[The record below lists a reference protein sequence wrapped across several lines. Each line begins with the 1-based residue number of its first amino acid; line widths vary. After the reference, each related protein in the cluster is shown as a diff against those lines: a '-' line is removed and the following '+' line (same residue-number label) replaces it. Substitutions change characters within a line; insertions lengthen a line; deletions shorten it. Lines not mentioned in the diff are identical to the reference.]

1 LSRDDYLRG
10 RLDREIIGKELRP
23 SYRIFRSCHEATPLG
38 TAPVVSRLRPSGAAY
53 RVAYFSPDY
62 PTAFPETIVR
72 DPDPRGSSREITA
85 SKLLEHSW
93 VPINSEP
100 GDRLNW
106 VRLHDIA
113 CIRLGFPTDAIRAG
127 NHAAGRA
134 PGQATYTRREGR
146 RSVGPLVVRGRPSQ
160 RLL

>member
-1 LSRDDYLRG
+1 
-10 RLDREIIGKELRP
+10 
-23 SYRIFRSCHEATPLG
+23 
-38 TAPVVSRLRPSGAAY
+38 
-53 RVAYFSPDY
+53 
-62 PTAFPETIVR
+62 VR
-72 DPDPRGSSREITA
+72 DPDPRGSSRAITV

-93 VPINSEP
+93 ALVDSEP

-106 VRLHDIA
+106 VRLHETA

-134 PGQATYTRREGR
+134 PGQATYTRRESR
-146 RSVGPLVVRGRPSQ
+146 RSVGPLAVHGRARQ